1 MRVVPLFGDG
11 IHGRSAAVTR
21 QRRLNC
27 YFDLRKDGDKTR
39 VAVYGTPGLT
49 EAFTLS
55 DVARGL
61 LGTDTGL
68 YAVCGNEFQSL
79 DMTGSVIGSGTL
91 DTASGYVAMDSSA
104 SQVVVV
110 DGASGYV
117 WDGSTLTQIDSSG
130 GFPFGAHTVAFV
142 GGFFVAEQPG
152 TQQFWVSDVF
162 DGATWDTLAFG
173 SASLYS
179 DTLVAVDALQG
190 NLITFSARHL
200 EFFQN
205 VGASPNPFAGILS
218 AAQEYGLAAIWSRAH
233 VGNSICF
240 VAANP
245 QGGAQVC
252 RLQGYQLTV
261 ISTPDLDWIINQM
274 DDYTDAV
281 GSAFMSEGHPIYQV
295 TFPTADRTFIFD
307 TLSGIWSDRQTGTTS
322 ALATR
327 HVSNLS
333 AVYSGTAYFSSSTDG
348 KVYTQSPTV
357 YTDDGETI
365 VREIV
370 TRHQT
375 QDFNVFGVD
384 EIYLDMQTGVGND
397 DITEPKVTIEVSH
410 DGGNVWLT
418 PREFSLGEEG
428 RYETRVIG
436 RQWGACRDLVVRVR
450 MTDPAPFVITEGA
463 MKIRYRDQ

>member
-11 IHGRSAAVTR
+11 ISGRSAAVTR

-39 VAVYGTPGLT
+39 VAVYGTPGLS

-55 DVARGL
+55 GVARGL
-61 LGTDTGL
+61 LGTSSGL
-68 YAVCGNEFQSL
+68 YAVCVDQFQSL
-79 DMTGSVIGSGTL
+79 DAVGNIVGSGTL
-91 DTASGYVAMDSSA
+91 RTANGYVAMDSSA
-104 SQVVVV
+104 SQVVIV
-110 DGASGYV
+110 DGTSGYV
-117 WDGSTLTQIDSSG
+117 WNGSTLATISSAG
-130 GFPFGAHTVAFV
+130 GFPFGARTVAFV

-162 DGATWDTLAFG
+162 DGTTWDALALG

-179 DTLVAVDALQG
+179 DTIVAVDALQG
-190 NLITFSARHL
+190 NLITFSARHT

-252 RLQGYQLTV
+252 RLQGFQLTV

-274 DDYTDAV
+274 TDYTDAV
-281 GSAFMSEGHPIYQV
+281 GLAFVADGHPMYQV
-295 TFPTADRTFIFD
+295 TFPTADRTFVYD
-307 TLSGIWSDRQTGTTS
+307 TLSGIWSERQTGTTS

-327 HVSNLS
+327 HVANLS
-333 AVYSGTAYFSSSTDG
+333 AVYAGTAYFASSASG
-348 KVYTQSPTV
+348 KVYTQSPSV
-357 YTDDGETI
+357 YTDDGQTI
-365 VREIV
+365 VREVI
-370 TRHQT
+370 TRHTT

-384 EIYLDMQTGVGND
+384 ELYLDMQTGVGNA
-397 DITEPKVTIEVSH
+397 DIADPKLTIEVSH

-418 PREFSLGEEG
+418 PREFSLGAQGEYG
-428 RYETRVIG
+428 TRVIG
-436 RQWGACRDLVVRVR
+436 RQWGACRDFVARIR

-463 MKIRYRDQ
+463 IKIRYREQ